1 MKPVLKKN
9 WIGVDVFVSFE
20 SHINNA
26 NRPDLNGLM
35 VNMLLENWLN
45 SMDLSN
51 LS

>member
-1 MKPVLKKN
+1 MKPVSEKY

-26 NRPDLNGLM
+26 NRLDLNGRM
-35 VNMLLENWLN
+35 VKILLENWLN